1 MAVTHNC
8 GLFGIYNDKDVRT
21 RALQLGV
28 SLFNRGQEACGLG
41 FVLNDGSFLLY
52 HHNGTFSELYQTLG
66 DFKSYSCIG
75 HTRYSNTGSSTER
88 NIHPVKHGS
97 VAVAHNGNL
106 VNGYELRERYA
117 SNGLRTELD
126 TEAIACIIDEEGSI
140 PEGIRRCENECVG
153 SFNLAIVNNRGEMG
167 FYRDSSGNHPL
178 VWAEHDDSVYVASE
192 DIGLKSLH
200 FRAQGKIPE
209 IITSYRELEPGQLLL
224 IDKKGVRLE
233 QVTEPR
239 EHFCW
244 MEILYFMRHGSEI
257 RGVPVA
263 DIRRRL
269 GRRVAEKYKHWL
281 DDSMVFSYSPESGRD
296 YAIGGAKLF
305 GAYPEDIYSV
315 NRSVGRVYIS
325 PEGKGEKTP
334 LNRIERSMLK
344 CPPIVGHIAGRDI
357 LVFEDTAVRANNIRA
372 QAMSAFSVG
381 ANTFNVLVSGP
392 PIRYPCFTGMDHQD
406 RAQLAAAPYETIE
419 EANRG
424 VARKISDGLGIDERR
439 VKVGYLSFDEM
450 NDVVQESTGG
460 IDLCS
465 ACYDGDY
472 WFDVPERL
480 RTKLQIG

>member
-1 MAVTHNC
+1 MVLAHNC
-8 GLFGIYNDKDVRT
+8 GLFGIYNDKEVKVN
-21 RALQLGV
+21 ALKLGL
-28 SLFNRGQEACGLG
+28 SLFNRGQESCGLG
-41 FVLNDGSFLLY
+41 FILNDGSFLLY
-52 HHNGTFSELYQTLG
+52 HHNGTFYELYQTLG

-117 SNGLRTELD
+117 PNGLRTELD

-140 PEGIRRCENECVG
+140 LEGIRRCENECVG
-153 SFNLAIVNNRGEMG
+153 SFNLAIVNNKGEMG

-178 VWAEHDDSVYVASE
+178 VWAEHGDSVYVASE
-192 DIGLKSLH
+192 DIDLKSLH

-209 IITSYRELEPGQLLL
+209 IIISYRELEPGQLLL

-233 QVTEPR
+233 QITEPR

-281 DDSMVFSYSPESGRD
+281 NDSMVFSYSPESGRD
-296 YAIGGAKLF
+296 YAMGGAKF
-305 GAYPEDIYSV
+305 FRAYPEDIYSV
-315 NRSVGRVYIS
+315 NPAVGRVYMS
-325 PEGKGEKTP
+325 PEGKGEESP
-334 LNRIERSMLK
+334 FSRMDRSMLK
-344 CPPIVGHIAGRDI
+344 CPPIIGHIAGRDVV
-357 LVFEDTAVRANNIRA
+357 VFEDTIVRSNNFRA
-372 QAMSAFSVG
+372 QAESAFSVG
-381 ANTFNVLVSGP
+381 ASTFTVLVAGP

-406 RAQLAAAPYETIE
+406 RKQLAAAPYKTTE
-419 EANRG
+419 EANEGIARN
-424 VARKISDGLGIDERR
+424 VAEYLGIARSR
-439 VKVGYLSFDEM
+439 IRAGYLSFEEM
-450 NDVVQESTGG
+450 NDVIQESTGC
-460 IDLCS
+460 IALCS
-465 ACYDGDY
+465 ACHDGNY
-472 WFDVPERL
+472 WFHVPERL
-480 RTKLQIG
+480 GPNFEA